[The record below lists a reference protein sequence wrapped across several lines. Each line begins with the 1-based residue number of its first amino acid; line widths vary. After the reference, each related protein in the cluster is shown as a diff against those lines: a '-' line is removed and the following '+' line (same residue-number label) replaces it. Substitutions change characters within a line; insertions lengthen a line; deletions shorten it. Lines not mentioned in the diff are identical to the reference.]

1 MRAAAIL
8 GLGSSPRDLLP
19 FQSGLAA
26 SWTIGMPGQAADAD
40 VILIFGG
47 DGTLHRHLPQ
57 LARLG
62 LPVMIVPAGSGND
75 FARALD
81 ITNLKAA
88 LAAWQKLER
97 GEGNVRLVDLGTI
110 TELEPAALSSHPPV
124 TPAQPWEP
132 HTRHYFACV
141 ASCGLDAAV
150 ARRAGLQPRWIRAH
164 GGYALSLPGVL
175 ARYHPVNIETLLS
188 DPNRAGCFA
197 PFHSGPTMAVACA
210 NTPVYGGGI
219 RIAPQAQMDD
229 GRLDVCHI
237 KPLSRLKLLSIFPT
251 AYLGRHL
258 AFREVEYVQSEKVR
272 LLSATPTSVYADGE
286 YVCETPVEVGIA
298 PRILTVVVP

>member
-8 GLGSSPRDLLP
+8 GLGSSPRDLVP
-19 FQSGLAA
+19 FQSGSTA
-26 SWTIGMPGQAADAD
+26 SWVMGMPGQAEEAD

-57 LARLG
+57 LVRLG
-62 LPVMIVPAGSGND
+62 LPVLIVPTGSGND
-75 FARALD
+75 SARALN
-81 ITNLKAA
+81 ISGAKAA

-97 GEGNVRLVDLGTI
+97 DEGNVRRVDLGTI

-124 TPAQPWEP
+124 TPAQHWEP

-188 DPNRAGCFA
+188 DPNHPGGFA

-251 AYLGRHL
+251 AYFGRHL
-258 AFREVEYVQSEKVR
+258 GFREVQYVQADCLR
-272 LLSATPTSVYADGE
+272 LVSHTPTSIYADGE
-286 YVCETPVEVGIA
+286 YVCETPVEIGVQRA
-298 PRILTVVVP
+298 ALAVVVP